1 MRLIGLMA
9 FFDEEPRRLFESIS
23 DLARLGVTD
32 LIALD
37 GPYANFPHDR
47 VLSRLTESG
56 AIVAACS
63 SYGISL
69 TLQRPTSAWVGDEI
83 VKRQRLLDL
92 AHVIAG
98 DEPAWLCIWDAD
110 WRVQEPFDPADIWP
124 TNLARGVDVSIC
136 DDPSLDE
143 PPEVAWYRMKMLM
156 RFEPGMHMGAAHYR
170 YVYPDGF
177 EQWILPRRPE
187 DEAPLSGVRVRH
199 LKYQRNPARLEAQAA
214 YYETREAQ
222 GLES

>member
-1 MRLIGLMA
+1 MA
-9 FFDEEPRRLFESIS
+9 WFDEEPLRLFESVN

-37 GPYANFPHDR
+37 GPYANFPHER
-47 VLSRLTESG
+47 VISHQSEVE
-56 AIVAACS
+56 AIVAGCAS
-63 SYGISL
+63 HGISL
-69 TLQRPTSAWVGDEI
+69 TLQRPASAWIGDEI
-83 VKRQRLLDL
+83 VKRQRLLEL
-92 AHVIAG
+92 AHMVAG

-110 WRVQEPFDPADIWP
+110 WRLQEPFDPADIWP
-124 TNLARGVDVSIC
+124 MNPARGVDVSIC
-136 DDPSLDE
+136 DDPYVHE
-143 PPEVAWYRMKMLM
+143 PSDAAWYRMKMLM

-199 LKYQRNPARLEAQAA
+199 LKYLRGSARLEAQAA
-214 YYETREAQ
+214 YYSVRHEQ